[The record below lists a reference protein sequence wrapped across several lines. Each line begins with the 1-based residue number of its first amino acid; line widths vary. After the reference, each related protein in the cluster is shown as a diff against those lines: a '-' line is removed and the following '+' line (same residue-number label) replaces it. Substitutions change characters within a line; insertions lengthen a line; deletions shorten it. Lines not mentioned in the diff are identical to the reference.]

1 MPIENAAVLRS
12 DAAEP
17 ATTEQAS
24 SSGGYG
30 RATLVVC
37 PLVAVLQWRQ
47 EIERFTKPNT
57 LKACFFVID
66 VPSKHTCL
74 RCGLLEEAQ
83 RGGLVVW
90 GWHFVQKVHLER
102 ARKYVQAPLA

>member
-1 MPIENAAVLRS
+1 MKTCIGV
-12 DAAEP
+12 AAE
-17 ATTEQAS
+17 AGGSEGVGTTEQAS

-57 LKACFFVID
+57 LKACA
-66 VPSKHTCL
+66 CL
-74 RCGLLEEAQ
+74 
-83 RGGLVVW
+83 
-90 GWHFVQKVHLER
+90 
-102 ARKYVQAPLA
+102 

>member
-1 MPIENAAVLRS
+1 M
-12 DAAEP
+12 AAEAADADGV

-47 EIERFTKPNT
+47 EIERFTLPNT
-57 LKACFFVID
+57 LKVPPWEFVKT
-66 VPSKHTCL
+66 S
-74 RCGLLEEAQ
+74 
-83 RGGLVVW
+83 
-90 GWHFVQKVHLER
+90 ER
-102 ARKYVQAPLA
+102 